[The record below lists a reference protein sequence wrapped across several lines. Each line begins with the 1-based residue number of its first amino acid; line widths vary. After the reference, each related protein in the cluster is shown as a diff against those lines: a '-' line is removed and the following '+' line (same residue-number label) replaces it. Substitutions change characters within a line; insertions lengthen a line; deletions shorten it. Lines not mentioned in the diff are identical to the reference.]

1 MCWPVLALALATWW
15 KFYDELNA
23 VHQSDFSYMIGPKMF
38 RRFAL
43 PELKATCQRLG
54 RSFYHLDGVGQIPH
68 QPYLLGI
75 EELDGMQWIPGD
87 GKPDCS
93 SWPALA
99 STKLCYLVIQTA

>member
-1 MCWPVLALALATWW
+1 
-15 KFYDELNA
+15 
-23 VHQSDFSYMIGPKMF
+23 MIGPKMF
-38 RRFAL
+38 RRLSL
-43 PELKATCQRLG
+43 PDLKATCQRLG